1 MTMKKI
7 TAFLLLACIV
17 GQAYAWKPLFAGHR
31 GSYRGVENTEEAMM
45 NGINH
50 YGYTGLEIDVK
61 TTSDGEYVCWHDDDL
76 SRVGHSVQIPYTKF
90 EDLKDLTLTQTRG
103 GVTYTAKILTVDRYL
118 EICKEN
124 NVFPIIELK
133 WAVGINSNDMSRF
146 PGLYKLI
153 EKHGLVEEARI
164 LTSMQA
170 SLEYVRTNYPK
181 LQCQYLCYEVTQ
193 ARYEWCKKWGINP
206 SVQTGGL
213 TKAMARKCHDAGMEV
228 VCWTVNSAS
237 DYQKHGEL
245 GCTTMTCDYLV
256 PADMPELEDIDWE
269 ALSPTPPLDNLYVT
283 PLFNFSETAGTL
295 PENFPTTKSG
305 SYTQAQEAA
314 FIDGVFYVSDYS
326 ARKVVAVDTTGKVW
340 EPGIENAN
348 LRHGICRDDAGNLI
362 LHTSADAKVPNQ
374 LTVLKAE
381 DNSEHVINFTLNN
394 NGQTNFPTA
403 SGDIFSAAGGYV
415 YFFPN
420 GQTTVEVVK
429 IANGQFVSTTS
440 CAVSLTGATAGYVIP
455 IDNNPNHF
463 IYQIR
468 GNGYHLYKNGDKGS
482 YLTSPNGTTAP
493 SRNNSVGGALFQLNG
508 HDMFVYTS
516 GAHYKGGWTVR
527 DMTAA
532 EQTPMYTQEQLGN
545 GGYNANASVGAFFW
559 WERLDSV
566 TVNLYEYCLGHG
578 LAGWE
583 LSAAPHRIRL
593 KGLTTDPT
601 EITIAKGD
609 TATIQAVLNP
619 VNAETL
625 KTTWRYATTN
635 RNSKL
640 SYDGTT
646 AQFTSKTVGT
656 YTVTVTIDD
665 LTADCIVNVVEDMTG
680 VDNTTTVTLEPRKQ
694 IVNGQVL
701 IRTQDGTYTLMGQEL

>member
-1 MTMKKI
+1 MKRI
-7 TAFLLLACIV
+7 FTLLCIV
-17 GQAYAWKPLFAGHR
+17 CIFTQAYAWKPQFAGHR

-76 SRVGHSVQIPYTKF
+76 SRVGHNVSIPYSKF
-90 EDLKDLTLTQTRG
+90 ADIKDLTLTQTRG
-103 GVTYTAKILTVDRYL
+103 GVQYTAKILTVDRYL

-164 LTSMQA
+164 LTSMQP
-170 SLEYVRTNYPK
+170 SLEYVRTNYPA
-181 LQCQYLCYEVTQ
+181 LQCQFLCYEVTQ

-213 TKAMARKCHDAGMEV
+213 TKAMARKCHEAGMEV
-228 VCWTVNSAS
+228 ACWTVNSEAS
-237 DYQKHGEL
+237 YLQHGEL

-256 PADMPELEDIDWE
+256 PADMPELEEIDWE
-269 ALSPTPPLDNLYVT
+269 ALSPTPPLDHLYVT
-283 PLFNFSETAGTL
+283 PLFNFSENAGNL
-295 PENFPTTKSG
+295 PANFPTTKSG
-305 SYTQAQEAA
+305 SYVNAQQAA
-314 FIDGVFYVSDYS
+314 FLDGVFYMADFS
-326 ARKVVAVDTTGKVW
+326 AKKVVAVDTTGKVW
-340 EPGIENAN
+340 EPGIEHAN

-362 LHTSADAKVPNQ
+362 LLTSPDAKVPSQ
-374 LTVLKAE
+374 LTVFKAE
-381 DNSEHVINFTLNN
+381 DNSEHVIEIALNN
-394 NGQTNFPTA
+394 NAQTHFPTA

-420 GQTTVEVVK
+420 NQSFVEVVK

-440 CAVSLTGATAGYVIP
+440 CEVSLKGTAGYVIP

-493 SRNNSVGGALFQLNG
+493 ARNNTYGGALFQLNG

-516 GAHYKGGWTVR
+516 GSHYKGGWTVR
-527 DMTAA
+527 DMTSADL
-532 EQTPMYTQEQLGN
+532 TPMYTQAELGT
-545 GGYNANASVGAFFW
+545 GGYSANASTGAFFW

-578 LAGWE
+578 IAGWE
-583 LSAAPHRIRL
+583 LSAEPHKIRVKEFALSESNITVQVGETVELHAIITPANADDQEVTWRRTPSDRVSKL
-593 KGLTTDPT
+593 KTDGLT
-601 EITIAKGD
+601 
-609 TATIQAVLNP
+609 ATL
-619 VNAETL
+619 
-625 KTTWRYATTN
+625 
-635 RNSKL
+635 
-640 SYDGTT
+640 
-646 AQFTSKTVGT
+646 TSTKAGT
-656 YTVTVTIDD
+656 YTVTAILGDFTAECQVTFTES
-665 LTADCIVNVVEDMTG
+665 TAVQDITTSEEDTHKII
-680 VDNTTTVTLEPRKQ
+680 RH
-694 IVNGQVL
+694 GQVE
-701 IRTQDGTYTLMGQEL
+701 IVHEGEHYSVTGTKL

>member
-1 MTMKKI
+1 MKRI
-7 TAFLLLACIV
+7 STLLCIV
-17 GQAYAWKPLFAGHR
+17 CMFAQAHAWKPQFAGHR

-76 SRVGHSVQIPYTKF
+76 SRVGHNVSIPYSKF
-90 EDLKDLTLTQTRG
+90 ADLKDLTLTQTRG
-103 GVTYTAKILTVDRYL
+103 GVQYTAKILTVDRYL

-164 LTSMQA
+164 LTSMQP
-170 SLEYVRTNYPK
+170 SLEYVRTNYPA
-181 LQCQYLCYEVTQ
+181 LQCQFLCYEVTE
-193 ARYEWCKKWGINP
+193 ARYEWCKQWGINP

-213 TKAMARKCHDAGMEV
+213 SKAMARKCHEAGMEV
-228 VCWTVNSAS
+228 AAWTVNSLAS
-237 DYQKHGEL
+237 YQQHGEL

-256 PADMPELEDIDWE
+256 PADMPELEEIDWE
-269 ALSPTPPLDNLYVT
+269 ALAPTPALEAIYVT
-283 PLFNFSETAGTL
+283 PLFNYSEAAGNL

-305 SYTQAQEAA
+305 SYVNAQEAA
-314 FIDGVFYVSDYS
+314 FIDGVFYMADYS

-340 EPGIENAN
+340 EPGIEYTN

-362 LHTSADAKVPNQ
+362 MHTSESASTPTQ
-374 LTVLKAE
+374 LTVIKAE
-381 DNSEHVINFTLNN
+381 DNTEHVINFTLNN

-420 GQTTVEVVK
+420 GHNFVEVVK

-455 IDNNPNHF
+455 INNTPNHF

-482 YLTSPNGTTAP
+482 YMTSPNGTTAP
-493 SRNNSVGGALFQLNG
+493 ARNNTVGGALFQLNG

-516 GAHYKGGWTVR
+516 GAHYKGGWTLR
-527 DMTAA
+527 DMTSA
-532 EQTPMYTQEQLGN
+532 ELTPMYTQAELGT
-545 GGYNANASVGAFFW
+545 GGYSANSSVGAFFW
-559 WERLDSV
+559 WESVDEV

-578 LAGWE
+578 IAGWE
-583 LSAAPHRIRL
+583 ISAEPHKIRL
-593 KGLTTDPT
+593 KDVSLSPT
-601 EITIAKGD
+601 NITIAKGD
-609 TATIQAVLNP
+609 TATITAVLTP
-619 VNAETL
+619 ANADVD
-625 KTTWRYATTN
+625 KITWRYAKTN
-635 RNSKL
+635 RNSSL
-640 SYDGTT
+640 RADGTV
-646 AQFTSKTVGT
+646 AKFTSKTLGT
-656 YTVTVTIDD
+656 YTITVTVDD
-665 LTADCIVNVVEDMTG
+665 FSADCTVTVSETTDVTEIE
-680 VDNTTTVTLEPRKQ
+680 NTTEQTNKFIHE
-694 IVNGQVL
+694 GQL
-701 IRTQDGTYTLMGQEL
+701 YIKHNNNTYNILGQFN

>member
-1 MTMKKI
+1 MKK
-7 TAFLLLACIV
+7 LLLLLCFV
-17 GQAYAWKPLFAGHR
+17 CTLSQAYAWKPLFAGHR

-76 SRVGHSVQIPYTKF
+76 SRVGHNVQIPYTKF
-90 EDLKDLTLTQTRG
+90 EDIKDLTLTQTRG
-103 GVTYTAKILTVDRYL
+103 GVKYTAKILTVDRYL

-133 WAVGINSNDMSRF
+133 WAVGINNNDMSRF

-164 LTSMQA
+164 LTSMQK

-181 LQCQYLCYEVTQ
+181 LQCQFLCYEVTQ

-213 TKAMARKCHDAGMEV
+213 SKAMARKCHDAGMEV
-228 VCWTVNSAS
+228 VCWTVNSLA

-256 PADMPELEDIDWE
+256 PAEMPELEDIDWE

-283 PLFNFSETAGTL
+283 PLFNFSETVGTL
-295 PENFPTTKSG
+295 PKNFPTTKSG
-305 SYTQAQEAA
+305 SYVNAQEAA
-314 FIDGVFYVSDYS
+314 FINGVFYVADYS
-326 ARKVVAVDTTGKVW
+326 AKKVVAVDTTGKVW
-340 EPGIENAN
+340 EPGVEYPN

-362 LHTSADAKVPNQ
+362 LHTSADAKVPTQ
-374 LTVLKAE
+374 VTVLKAE
-381 DNSEHVINFTLNN
+381 DNTEHVIEFTLNN

-403 SGDIFSAAGGYV
+403 SGDIFSAAGGYL

-420 GQTTVEVVK
+420 GQNFVEVVK

-440 CAVSLTGATAGYVIP
+440 CAVSMTGSTAGYVIP
-455 IDNNPNHF
+455 IDDNPDHF
-463 IYQIR
+463 IYQVR
-468 GNGYHLYKNGDKGS
+468 ANGYHLYKNGDKGS

-532 EQTPMYTQEQLGN
+532 DQTPMYTQEQLGD

-578 LAGWE
+578 IAGWE
-583 LSAAPHRIRL
+583 LSAEPHRIRL
-593 KGLTTDPT
+593 KGLALDPA
-601 EITIAKGD
+601 EITIKPGE
-609 TATIQAVLNP
+609 TATITAVLTP
-619 VNAETL
+619 ANAEVLSTS
-625 KTTWRYATTN
+625 WRYAKTN

-646 AQFTSKTVGT
+646 AKFTSKTVGT
-656 YTVTVTIDD
+656 YTVTAVVDD
-665 LTADCIVNVVEDMTG
+665 FTAECIVNVVD
-680 VDNTTTVTLEPRKQ
+680 EPETDVNSVEISQQ
-694 IVNGQVL
+694 IGKYIQDGQLVIRHNGQVVNAL
-701 IRTQDGTYTLMGQEL
+701 GQTIQ

>member
-1 MTMKKI
+1 MKK
-7 TAFLLLACIV
+7 TLLLLCLV
-17 GQAYAWKPLFAGHR
+17 CTLTQAYAWKPLFAGHR

-76 SRVGHSVQIPYTKF
+76 SRVGHNVQIPYTKF
-90 EDLKDLTLTQTRG
+90 ADIKDLTLTQTRG
-103 GVTYTAKILTVDRYL
+103 GVQYTAKILTVDRYL

-164 LTSMQA
+164 LTSMQP

-181 LQCQYLCYEVTQ
+181 LQCQFLCYEVTQ

-213 TKAMARKCHDAGMEV
+213 SKAMARKCHDAGMEV
-228 VCWTVNSAS
+228 VCWTVNSEAS
-237 DYQKHGEL
+237 YLQHGEL

-256 PADMPELEDIDWE
+256 PADMPELADIDWE
-269 ALSPTPPLDNLYVT
+269 ALSPTPPLDHLYVT
-283 PLFNFSETAGTL
+283 PLFNFSETAGNL

-305 SYTQAQEAA
+305 SYVNAQEAA
-314 FIDGVFYVSDYS
+314 FIDGVFYVADYS
-326 ARKVVAVDTTGKVW
+326 ARKVVAVDTTGKIW
-340 EPGIENAN
+340 EPGIEYAN

-362 LHTSADAKVPNQ
+362 MHTSPDAKVPTQ
-374 LTVLKAE
+374 LTVLKPN
-381 DNSEHVINFTLNN
+381 DTTDYVISFTLNN

-440 CAVSLTGATAGYVIP
+440 CPVSLTGATAGYVIP

-493 SRNNSVGGALFQLNG
+493 ARNNTVGGALFQLNG

-527 DMTAA
+527 DMTSADL
-532 EQTPMYTQEQLGN
+532 TPMYTQEQLGD

-578 LAGWE
+578 IAGWE
-583 LSAAPHRIRL
+583 LSAEPHKIRVKDFTL
-593 KGLTTDPT
+593 DHT
-601 EITIAKGD
+601 EMTIETGD
-609 TATIQAVLNP
+609 TVHLQAIVTPADATDQEV
-619 VNAETL
+619 
-625 KTTWRYATTN
+625 TWRYSPTKRTAKLIHDGLNASFTT
-635 RNSKL
+635 
-640 SYDGTT
+640 TT
-646 AQFTSKTVGT
+646 ADT
-656 YTVTVTIDD
+656 YTITAILGDFQAECVVTVK
-665 LTADCIVNVVEDMTG
+665 EPSTG
-680 VDNTTTVTLEPRKQ
+680 VSDIASPSQDAVKS
-694 IVNGQVL
+694 IHNGQLV
-701 IRTQDGTYTLMGQEL
+701 IYHNGQKINALGQTIQ

>member
-1 MTMKKI
+1 MKKI
-7 TAFLLLACIV
+7 ITLLCILCTFA
-17 GQAYAWKPLFAGHR
+17 QAYAWKPLFAGHR

-45 NGINH
+45 NGINY

-76 SRVGHSVQIPYTKF
+76 SRVGHNVQIPYTKF
-90 EDLKDLTLTQTRG
+90 ADLKDLTLTQTRG

-164 LTSMQA
+164 LTSMQP

-181 LQCQYLCYEVTQ
+181 LQCQFLCYEVTQ
-193 ARYEWCKKWGINP
+193 TRYEWCKKWGINP

-228 VCWTVNSAS
+228 VCWTVNSQS
-237 DYQKHGEL
+237 SYIQHGEL
-245 GCTTMTCDYLV
+245 GCTTMTCDYLM
-256 PADMPELEDIDWE
+256 PADMPELEEIDWE
-269 ALSPTPPLDNLYVT
+269 ALAPTPPLDNLYVT
-283 PLFNFSETAGTL
+283 PLFNRTETAGTL
-295 PENFPTTKSG
+295 PANFPTTKSG

-314 FIDGVFYVSDYS
+314 FIDGVFYMADYS
-326 ARKVVAVDTTGKVW
+326 AKKVVAVDTTGKVW
-340 EPGIENAN
+340 EPGIEYST

-362 LHTSADAKVPNQ
+362 LHTSESASVPTQ
-374 LTVLKAE
+374 LTVFKAE
-381 DNSEHVINFTLNN
+381 DNTEHVINFTLNN

-420 GQTTVEVVK
+420 GHKFVEVVK
-429 IANGQFVSTTS
+429 IANGQHVSTTS
-440 CAVSLTGATAGYVIP
+440 CAVSLQGATAGYVIP

-482 YLTSPNGTTAP
+482 YMTSPNGTTAP
-493 SRNNSVGGALFQLNG
+493 ARNNTVGGALFQLNG

-527 DMTAA
+527 DMTSA
-532 EQTPMYTQEQLGN
+532 ELTPMYTEAQLGN

-578 LAGWE
+578 IAGWE
-583 LSAAPHRIRL
+583 LSAEPHKIRVKDFAL
-593 KGLTTDPT
+593 S
-601 EITIAKGD
+601 ESNITIEVGD
-609 TATIQAVLNP
+609 TAHLTAIITPA
-619 VNAETL
+619 NAADQDV
-625 KTTWRYATTN
+625 TWRYSPTGRT
-635 RNSKL
+635 SKL
-640 SYDGTT
+640 SQNGLNAT
-646 AQFTSKTVGT
+646 FTSTKEGT
-656 YTVTVTIDD
+656 YTVTATLGDFQAECTI
-665 LTADCIVNVVEDMTG
+665 TVSKTTGVEDIQTSEEDTYKVIRDG
-680 VDNTTTVTLEPRKQ
+680 QLQ
-694 IVNGQVL
+694 IQHHGE
-701 IRTQDGTYTLMGQEL
+701 TYTVKGEKL

>member
-1 MTMKKI
+1 MKK
-7 TAFLLLACIV
+7 TLLLLCLV
-17 GQAYAWKPLFAGHR
+17 CTLTQAYAWKPLFAGHR

-76 SRVGHSVQIPYTKF
+76 SRVGHNVTIPYTKF
-90 EDLKDLTLTQTRG
+90 ADIKDLTLTQTRG
-103 GVTYTAKILTVDRYL
+103 GTTYTAKILTVDRYL

-164 LTSMQA
+164 LTSMQP

-181 LQCQYLCYEVTQ
+181 LQCQFLCYEVTQ

-213 TKAMARKCHDAGMEV
+213 TKAMARKCHEAGMEV
-228 VCWTVNSAS
+228 ACWTVNSSS
-237 DYQKHGEL
+237 DYMKHGEM

-269 ALSPTPPLDNLYVT
+269 ALSPTPPLDHLYVT
-283 PLFNFSETAGTL
+283 PLFNFSEAAGNL

-305 SYTQAQEAA
+305 SYVNAQEAA
-314 FIDGVFYVSDYS
+314 FIDGVFYVADYS
-326 ARKVVAVDTTGKVW
+326 ARKVVAVDTTGKIW
-340 EPGIENAN
+340 EPGIEYAN

-362 LHTSADAKVPNQ
+362 MHTSPDAKVPTQ
-374 LTVLKAE
+374 LTVLKPN
-381 DNSEHVINFTLNN
+381 DTTDYVISFTLNN

-440 CAVSLTGATAGYVIP
+440 CPVSLTGATAGYVIP

-493 SRNNSVGGALFQLNG
+493 ARNNTVGGALFQLNG

-516 GAHYKGGWTVR
+516 GSHYKGGWTVR
-527 DMTAA
+527 DMTSADL
-532 EQTPMYTQEQLGN
+532 TPMYTQEQLGD

-578 LAGWE
+578 IAGWE
-583 LSAAPHRIRL
+583 LSAEPHKIRVKDFTL
-593 KGLTTDPT
+593 DHT
-601 EITIAKGD
+601 EMTIETGD
-609 TATIQAVLNP
+609 TVHLQAIVTPADATDQDV
-619 VNAETL
+619 
-625 KTTWRYATTN
+625 KWRYSPTKRTAKLIHDGLNASFTT
-635 RNSKL
+635 
-640 SYDGTT
+640 TT
-646 AQFTSKTVGT
+646 ADT
-656 YTVTVTIDD
+656 YTITAILGDFQAECVVTVK
-665 LTADCIVNVVEDMTG
+665 EPSTG
-680 VDNTTTVTLEPRKQ
+680 VSDIASPSQDAVKSIHNGQLV
-694 IVNGQVL
+694 IYHNGQVINAL
-701 IRTQDGTYTLMGQEL
+701 GQTIQ

>member
-1 MTMKKI
+1 MKRI
-7 TAFLLLACIV
+7 YTILCILCIFT
-17 GQAYAWKPLFAGHR
+17 QLYAWKPQFAGHR

-76 SRVGHSVQIPYTKF
+76 TRVGHNVTIPYTKF
-90 EDLKDLTLTQTRG
+90 ADMKDLTLTQTRG
-103 GVTYTAKILTVDRYL
+103 GTTYTAKILTVDRYL

-164 LTSMQA
+164 LTSMQP

-181 LQCQYLCYEVTQ
+181 LQCQFLCYEVTQ

-213 TKAMARKCHDAGMEV
+213 TKAMARKCHEAGMEV
-228 VCWTVNSAS
+228 ACWTVNSSS
-237 DYQKHGEL
+237 DYKKHGEM

-269 ALSPTPPLDNLYVT
+269 ALSPTPPLDYLYVT
-283 PLFNFSETAGTL
+283 PLFNYSETAGNL

-305 SYTQAQEAA
+305 NYVNAQEAA
-314 FIDGVFYVSDYS
+314 FIDGVFYMADYS

-340 EPGIENAN
+340 EPGIEYSN

-362 LHTSADAKVPNQ
+362 LHTSADAKVPTQ

-381 DNSEHVINFTLNN
+381 DNTEHVINFTLNN

-493 SRNNSVGGALFQLNG
+493 ARNNTVGGALFQLNG

-527 DMTAA
+527 DMTSADL
-532 EQTPMYTQEQLGN
+532 TPMYTQEQLGD
-545 GGYNANASVGAFFW
+545 GGYNANSSVGAFFW

-578 LAGWE
+578 IAGWE
-583 LSAAPHRIRL
+583 LSAEPHKIRVKDL
-593 KGLTTDPT
+593 SLS
-601 EITIAKGD
+601 ESNITIEVGD
-609 TATIQAVLNP
+609 TAHVTAIITP
-619 VNAETL
+619 TNADDQ
-625 KTTWRYATTN
+625 KVTWRATPTG
-635 RNSKL
+635 RTSKL
-640 SYDGTT
+640 DYNGLN
-646 AQFTSKTVGT
+646 AHFTSTKEGT
-656 YTVTVTIDD
+656 FTITATLGDFQAECIVTVT
-665 LTADCIVNVVEDMTG
+665 LPSGVQNVITNTEDT
-680 VDNTTTVTLEPRKQ
+680 RK
-694 IVNGQVL
+694 IIRNGQVQIQHEGEIYSIKGEKL
-701 IRTQDGTYTLMGQEL
+701 

>member
-1 MTMKKI
+1 MKK
-7 TAFLLLACIV
+7 TLLLLCLV
-17 GQAYAWKPLFAGHR
+17 CTLTQAYAWKPLFAGHR

-76 SRVGHSVQIPYTKF
+76 SRVGHNVSIPYSNF
-90 EDLKDLTLTQTRG
+90 ANIKDLTLTQTRG

-164 LTSMQA
+164 LTSMQP

-213 TKAMARKCHDAGMEV
+213 SKAMARKCHDAGMEV
-228 VCWTVNSAS
+228 VCWTVNSLA

-256 PADMPELEDIDWE
+256 PADMPELADIDWE
-269 ALSPTPPLDNLYVT
+269 ALSPTPPLDHLYVT
-283 PLFNFSETAGTL
+283 PLFNFSETAGNL
-295 PENFPTTKSG
+295 PENFPTTLSG

-314 FIDGVFYVSDYS
+314 FIDGVFYVADYS
-326 ARKVVAVDTTGKVW
+326 ARKVVALDTTGKVW
-340 EPGIENAN
+340 EPGIEYAN

-362 LHTSADAKVPNQ
+362 MHTSPDAKVPTQ
-374 LTVLKAE
+374 LTVLKPN
-381 DNSEHVINFTLNN
+381 DTTDYVIDITLNN

-420 GQTTVEVVK
+420 GQKLVEVVK
-429 IANGQFVSTTS
+429 IADGKYVSTTS
-440 CAVSLTGATAGYVIP
+440 CAVSMTGSTAGYVIP
-455 IDNNPNHF
+455 IDNTPNHF
-463 IYQIR
+463 IYQVR
-468 GNGYHLYKNGDKGS
+468 SNGYHLYKDGDKGS

-527 DMTAA
+527 DMTSADL
-532 EQTPMYTQEQLGN
+532 TPMYTQEQLGN

-578 LAGWE
+578 IAGWE
-583 LSAAPHRIRL
+583 LSAEPHKIRVKDFTL
-593 KGLTTDPT
+593 S
-601 EITIAKGD
+601 ESNITIKKGE
-609 TATIQAVLNP
+609 TANIQAIITPSDAADQDV
-619 VNAETL
+619 
-625 KTTWRYATTN
+625 TWRYSPSN
-635 RNSKL
+635 RSSKL
-640 SYDGTT
+640 SSNGLT
-646 AQFTSKTVGT
+646 ATFTSTKVET
-656 YTVTVTIDD
+656 YTI
-665 LTADCIVNVVEDMTG
+665 TATLGDFKAECVVNVVDPTTG
-680 VDNTTTVTLEPRKQ
+680 VEDVEATIDETSKS
-694 IVNGQVL
+694 I
-701 IRTQDGTYTLMGQEL
+701 QDGRLIIKHGQQVYNVLGQQIR

>member
-1 MTMKKI
+1 
-7 TAFLLLACIV
+7 
-17 GQAYAWKPLFAGHR
+17 
-31 GSYRGVENTEEAMM
+31 M

-61 TTSDGEYVCWHDDDL
+61 TTSDGVCVCWHDDDL
-76 SRVGHSVQIPYTKF
+76 SRVGHNITIANTKWD
-90 EDLKDLTLTQTRG
+90 DLKDLTLTQTRS
-103 GVTYTAKILTVDRYL
+103 GVTYTGKLCSVDRYL
-118 EICKEN
+118 EICKDN
-124 NVFPIIELK
+124 NIFPIIELK
-133 WAVGINSNDMSRF
+133 WASGINNNDMSWF
-146 PGLYKLI
+146 PKLYALI
-153 EKHGLVEEARI
+153 QKHDMVDKAYI
-164 LTSMQA
+164 LTSMQK
-170 SLEYVRTNYPK
+170 SLEYVRTNYPALK
-181 LQCQYLCYEVTQ
+181 CQFLCYEVTE
-193 ARYEWCKKWGINP
+193 ARYEWCKTWGINP

-213 TKAMARKCHDAGMEV
+213 SKYMARKCHDAGMEV
-228 VCWTVNSAS
+228 ACWTVNSLA

-245 GCTTMTCDYLV
+245 GCTTKTCDDLL

-283 PLFNFSETAGTL
+283 PLFNFSETAGNL

-314 FIDGVFYVSDYS
+314 FIDGVFYMADFSTH
-326 ARKVVAVDTTGKVW
+326 KVVAVDTTGKVW
-340 EPGIENAN
+340 EPGIEYAN

-362 LHTSADAKVPNQ
+362 MHTSPDTKVPTQ

-381 DNSEHVINFTLNN
+381 DNTEHVINFTLNN

-440 CAVSLTGATAGYVIP
+440 CPVSLTGATAGYVIP
-455 IDNNPNHF
+455 IDNTPNHF

-493 SRNNSVGGALFQLNG
+493 ARNNTVGGALFQLNG
-508 HDMFVYTS
+508 HDLFVYTS

-532 EQTPMYTQEQLGN
+532 ELTPMYTQEQLGG

-559 WERLDSV
+559 WERLDSA

-578 LAGWE
+578 IAGWE
-583 LSAAPHRIRL
+583 LSAEPHRIRL
-593 KGLTTDPT
+593 KGLALDPS
-601 EITIAKGD
+601 EITIKKGE
-609 TATIQAVLNP
+609 TVTISAVLTP
-619 VNAETL
+619 ANAEILSTS
-625 KTTWRYATTN
+625 WRYATTN
-635 RNSKL
+635 RNTKL
-640 SYDGTT
+640 SPNGTT
-646 AQFTSKTVGT
+646 AQFTSTKTGT
-656 YTVTVTIDD
+656 YTVTAIVDD
-665 LTADCIVNVVEDMTG
+665 FTAECIVNVVDESDTDLNAVEISNETG
-680 VDNTTTVTLEPRKQ
+680 KYLQ
-694 IVNGQVL
+694 NGQLV
-701 IRTQDGTYTLMGQEL
+701 IYHNGQKINALGQTIK